1 MSFWMK
7 MKFFL
12 WKKSVT
18 GWTTLREVVHFLSRV
33 PASMQTCCTFL
44 AQGSRRRVKISQI
57 WISTSYVCQQ
67 RFQVNATFQKLL
79 KLFLSRQRFSSK
91 LLKCIITRL
100 WKQTMIQLV
109 TLRVKVLIKMVTRRV
124 LSMWCSHYLQERW
137 TLISLGNRAAA
148 LLNSSCT
155 QNSDTLIFL
164 SNVKKPTHLSSSLFC
179 H

>member
-1 MSFWMK
+1 MTS
-7 MKFFL
+7 
-12 WKKSVT
+12 
-18 GWTTLREVVHFLSRV
+18 WTAPREVVHFLSWV
-33 PASMQTCCTFL
+33 PASMQTCCTPL
-44 AQGSRRRVKISQI
+44 EQGSRRRVKISQI
-57 WISTSYVCQQ
+57 WISASYVCQQ

-148 LLNSSCT
+148 LSNSCT